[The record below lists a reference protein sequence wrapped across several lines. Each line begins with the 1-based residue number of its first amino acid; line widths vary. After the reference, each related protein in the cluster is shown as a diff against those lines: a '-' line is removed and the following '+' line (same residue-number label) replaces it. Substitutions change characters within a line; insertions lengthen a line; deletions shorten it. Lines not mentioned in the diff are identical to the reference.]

1 MTDREREYVEKV
13 ERIFALFLQCDDEL
27 VQRFFD
33 LESDELLDE
42 KIEVL
47 TALANGEAPAD
58 IPRYYDVLEKM
69 PKTGN
74 WD

>member
-1 MTDREREYVEKV
+1 MTDREYVEKV
-13 ERIFALFLQCDDEL
+13 EKIFALFLKCEDEL

-33 LESDELLDE
+33 LDSDEMLDE

-47 TALANGEAPAD
+47 TALVGGEVPAN
-58 IPRYYDVLEKM
+58 IPHYYDVLEKM

>member
-1 MTDREREYVEKV
+1 MTDREYVEKT
-13 ERIFALFLQCDDEL
+13 EKIFELFLQCDDEL
-27 VQRFFD
+27 VHKFMD
-33 LESDELLDE
+33 LDSNELLDE

-47 TALANGEAPAD
+47 TALVNGEAPAD
-58 IPRYYDVLEKM
+58 IPHYYDVLEKM